1 MKRLV
6 HASLFSGIGGFDLAA
21 EWSGFNNAF
30 NCEIDQFC
38 TKILKYHFP
47 NSEHY
52 DDIKKTDFTKWR
64 GKIDILTG
72 GFPCQPFSLAGNRK
86 GTEDDRYLWPQMLRA
101 IREIQ
106 PSWVVGENVAG
117 ILSMVQPSED
127 IEVERSSC
135 FFGEDNIER
144 TTHRQKYIIETIC
157 KDIEREGYSVQ
168 PFIIPACSVGAPH
181 RRDRVWIIAHR
192 NIDRQREWP
201 NKQKSFA
208 KRIATSND
216 CNVSSNWI
224 TSNSD
229 EHRSTSCES
238 CEGAERRRE
247 NELPLSGER
256 EIRSKRINGLYG
268 LSQDV
273 SNTHSKRCQKW
284 NTSTEPNKKK
294 STLRDYKKKIS
305 RIEWEK
311 FPTQSPVC
319 SRDDGFPIPM
329 DGITFPK
336 WRQESIKAYGNAIV
350 PQVAYEIFQAIINS
364 YE

>member
-1 MKRLV
+1 MTTSRKQTSQNGEEKSIYSQGDFLASRSVWQGIERGRKMTATSGRKCYEQYGKYSPLGSLV
-6 HASLFSGIGGFDLAA
+6 KTLLESYRWYSPA
-21 EWSGFNNAF
+21 
-30 NCEIDQFC
+30 
-38 TKILKYHFP
+38 KILKWSAVP
-47 NSEHY
+47 
-52 DDIKKTDFTKWR
+52 
-64 GKIDILTG
+64 
-72 GFPCQPFSLAGNRK
+72 
-86 GTEDDRYLWPQMLRA
+86 
-101 IREIQ
+101 
-106 PSWVVGENVAG
+106 V
-117 ILSMVQPSED
+117 
-127 IEVERSSC
+127 